1 MPRDKGDDDLRE
13 KLWTLPHDERC
24 AMLVC
29 SIIEHDPRA
38 FNTSCN
44 LLDLLM
50 RMSVRLGE
58 ESRRKLS
65 AHMRDAADH
74 LEGSTRPIGDVH
86 QVVH

>member
-13 KLWTLPHDERC
+13 KLWSLPHDVRC

-29 SIIEHDPRA
+29 SIVERDPRA
-38 FNTSCN
+38 FSTSCN
-44 LLDLLM
+44 LLELLM
-50 RMSVRLGE
+50 RMSQGLGQE
-58 ESRRKLS
+58 NRSKVS

-74 LEGSTRPIGDVH
+74 LEGCTRPIGDVR